1 MTPHVQHDS
10 NRRGVL
16 VIHPG
21 ALGDVLL
28 ARPVLHALQREFSQH
43 EIALLAGN
51 AVGTLLRDAGEVDRV
66 FPLESTYLSELFA
79 GHDSL
84 CAPFKR
90 WLSRCDK
97 AVGWFRDADAAVVRT
112 LRAAGVQSINLRS
125 SSSQE
130 CFAEHQSDRYLESV
144 EIADAGGAC
153 NLPLILS
160 PAVMAEAQQILSS
173 LNWDSRSPLV
183 VIHPGS
189 GSPHKCVEAWRLAE
203 VIQWLI
209 EVGMTPMLLEGPAD
223 REPCARVLSALRT
236 PVPVSRGLNLS
247 KSAAVLAQAALYLG
261 HDSGV
266 THLAAALAV
275 PTVACFGP
283 TNPRR
288 WAPLGPTVSVVSG
301 EPCACSTWSDVAS
314 CQERVCLQIA
324 PERMIAACRA
334 QLDKQP

>member
-1 MTPHVQHDS
+1 MTPHAQPDS
-10 NRRGVL
+10 DRPGVL
-16 VIHPG
+16 VVHPG

-28 ARPVLHALQREFSQH
+28 ARPVLHALHHQFSRH

-79 GHDSL
+79 GQDSL
-84 CAPFKR
+84 CAPFKG
-90 WLSRCDK
+90 WLSNCDK
-97 AVGWFRDADAAVVRT
+97 AVGWLRDADAAVVRT

-125 SSSQE
+125 SSSPD

-144 EIADAGGAC
+144 EIAEVGRLH
-153 NLPLILS
+153 NRPLILS
-160 PAVMAEAQQILSS
+160 PTVMEEAQQILMS

-203 VIQWLI
+203 VIQWFI

-236 PVPVSRGLNLS
+236 PVPVIRGLNLS
-247 KSAAVLAQAALYLG
+247 KSAAVIAQAALYLG

-266 THLAAALAV
+266 THLAAALAI

-301 EPCACSTWSDVAS
+301 DPCACSTWSDVAS
-314 CQERVCLQIA
+314 CHERVCLQIA
-324 PERMIAACRA
+324 PEGIIAACRA